1 MKVRAKQKCYYGEMI
16 RQEGEEFE
24 IDNESDLRSW
34 LEPVEAKTK
43 KPKSAPPIL
52 SVNSIVQS
60 SMNHLIVQLRD

>member
-43 KPKSAPPIL
+43 KPKAVPKETAK
-52 SVNSIVQS
+52 
-60 SMNHLIVQLRD
+60 